1 MVPSP
6 VALPVACRRLL
17 RLEQPPLPPRLPM
30 ISVLCHVPMMYRTC
44 PGTLITTR
52 TEYVRTDGNATST
65 PHTHHSKRH
74 LDRRRFA
81 SLSGRTVSHSRR
93 PRGRSGGCRTYR
105 DHCPA
110 TPEIGRASCRERM

>member
-1 MVPSP
+1 
-6 VALPVACRRLL
+6 
-17 RLEQPPLPPRLPM
+17 
-30 ISVLCHVPMMYRTC
+30 VPMMYRTC

-74 LDRRRFA
+74 LDRQRFA

-110 TPEIGRASCRERM
+110 TPVDTRRDRRQRWSRRTRYPPTTRQLGADPVRDDDTTIIVF